1 MTDATEA
8 REGGA
13 LRRIFANLGLLAG
26 GKIGAGLLSLCY
38 VVIVT
43 HALGA
48 RDYGILILLHGYT
61 TLMGSIVAFSGFHGV
76 VRYGNFALQ
85 SGEHGRLLRLIRF
98 MTLIEVG
105 CGVVAIVVA
114 MALVPLIGPR
124 LGWSAE
130 AMTFSIPYTFAI
142 LATVRATPYGILQIA
157 GRFDLLGIHQLVNPL
172 VRLGGCLLTLLLGGG
187 LMTFLTIWLLA
198 SLAEGLSM
206 WALGWWVLRRMR
218 LSDGLVGGVRGTVAE
233 NEGLLPFIATT
244 NVDITL
250 SELGPK
256 LAPLTVGWILGPA
269 AAGIFSLA
277 QRASIVLQQPAQ
289 MLGNS
294 SYAVVAKLLAQQDFA
309 GFRRA
314 VWHSALVAT
323 AVGLPLCLALA
334 VFADPIMHF
343 FGGRT
348 FIEGEGA
355 AWILSLT
362 AAARLLALG
371 TSPVSPG
378 LIALGL
384 PSKSIRAKLIG
395 NLLLYPALPP
405 LLWWLGLNGAGWHAL
420 LQSAVIAASLLLSFR
435 VAVRRYK
442 RGELTVAPA

>member
-1 MTDATEA
+1 MTADPPAE
-8 REGGA
+8 RGGA

-48 RDYGILILLHGYT
+48 TNYGILILLHGYT
-61 TLMGSIVAFSGFHGV
+61 TLIGSLVAFSGFHGL
-76 VRYGNFALQ
+76 VRYGHVALEK
-85 SGEHGRLLRLIRF
+85 GDHGRLMRLIRF
-98 MTLIEVG
+98 MALLEIG
-105 CGVVAIVVA
+105 CGAVAIVIA

-124 LGWSAE
+124 LGWSPE
-130 AMTFSIPYTFAI
+130 AMKFAIPYAFAI
-142 LATVRATPYGILQIA
+142 VATVRATPYGILQIA
-157 GRFDLLGIHQLVNPL
+157 ERFDLLGFHQLINPL
-172 VRLGGCLLTLLLGGG
+172 VRLAGCLLTLALGGG
-187 LMTFLTIWLLA
+187 LVTFLTIWLLA
-198 SLAEGLSM
+198 SLAEGLGM
-206 WALGWWVLRRMR
+206 WALGLWILRRMK
-218 LSDGLVGGVRGTVAE
+218 LGHGLFGGVRGTIAE
-233 NEGLLPFIATT
+233 NEGLLPFIITT

-250 SELGPK
+250 SEMGPK
-256 LAPLTVGWILGPA
+256 LAPLTVGWMLGPA

-294 SYAVVAKLLAQQDFA
+294 SYAVVAKLIAQQDFR
-309 GFRRA
+309 GFRKA
-314 VWHSALVAT
+314 VWHSAGVAT
-323 AVGLPLCLALA
+323 AVGLPLCIALGF
-334 VFADPIMHF
+334 FADPIMHF
-343 FGGRT
+343 IGGHT
-348 FIEGEGA
+348 FTGSGT

-362 AAARLLALG
+362 AAARLLTLG

-384 PSKSIRAKLIG
+384 PNKSINAKLVG

-420 LQSAVIAASLLLSFR
+420 LQSVVIAGSLLWSFR
-435 VAVRRYK
+435 VAVRRYR
-442 RGELTVAPA
+442 RGELTVVPA